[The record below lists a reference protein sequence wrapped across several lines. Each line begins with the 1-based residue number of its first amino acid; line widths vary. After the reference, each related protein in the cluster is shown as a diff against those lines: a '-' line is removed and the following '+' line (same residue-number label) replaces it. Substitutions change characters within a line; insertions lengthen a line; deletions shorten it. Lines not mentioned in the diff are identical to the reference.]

1 MMQWQVNRQF
11 RKDCEAV
18 IARIPNPD
26 AVVQQLDLPYG
37 PLPELAWPYQERHA
51 RQRGGALPV
60 QERQALIRPEGP
72 APGRIQQNQPEPQPI
87 PQPVAPQDQPLALLP
102 EPPAVLPYKPKMM
115 DPNPFPPP
123 ARGRRGRGGNYP
135 FANNDRNRQGAN
147 WRNHPY
153 LEEQEEHRE
162 EVLPR
167 PYRAE
172 PRIDY
177 AQPEQGQNLLPINVL
192 NDVGALQRMIREMME
207 PEARRGERPTQC
219 IAIENNP
226 LLKLRLFGNSLSG
239 QAFTWFRKL
248 KMKCRIPM
256 EERHFIQM
264 AQDALKISLRKRFD
278 GMLFGDLAK
287 LADKASKYEE
297 LLREEQQKRN
307 SSKGTYYKSP
317 SSSIHMIE
325 VESEEDAEG

>member
-1 MMQWQVNRQF
+1 MEINQVAFREGLELEESDVRHLAHDNTGSRQSRTGSRRINLIQESVLQQEVTTQRSQDTLNNMTAMMQWQVNRQF
-11 RKDCEAV
+11 RKDCEAA
-18 IARIPNPD
+18 IAKIPNPD

-37 PLPELAWPYQERHA
+37 PLPELAWPYQENPLIAQIAGMPERGEIQA

-60 QERQALIRPEGP
+60 QERQALVRPEGP

-102 EPPAVLPYKPKMM
+102 EPPAVLPDKPKRM

-147 WRNHPY
+147 WRNHPD

-177 AQPEQGQNLLPINVL
+177 AQPE
-192 NDVGALQRMIREMME
+192 
-207 PEARRGERPTQC
+207 
-219 IAIENNP
+219 
-226 LLKLRLFGNSLSG
+226 
-239 QAFTWFRKL
+239 
-248 KMKCRIPM
+248 
-256 EERHFIQM
+256 
-264 AQDALKISLRKRFD
+264 
-278 GMLFGDLAK
+278 
-287 LADKASKYEE
+287 
-297 LLREEQQKRN
+297 
-307 SSKGTYYKSP
+307 
-317 SSSIHMIE
+317 
-325 VESEEDAEG
+325 